1 MLYAN
6 FLVVL
11 TSETLEFL
19 HLTTARHPTALSHS
33 GCVFGTGTV
42 IQTRS
47 KNQLNPAWPNPNTGD
62 KWIKDAI
69 PTN

>member
-6 FLVVL
+6 FFVVV
-11 TSETLEFL
+11 TSETLEFV
-19 HLTTARHPTALSHS
+19 HLTTARCPTALSHF
-33 GCVFGTGTV
+33 GCVFGPEPS
-42 IQTRS
+42 S
-47 KNQLNPAWPNPNTGD
+47 KRGPDPNTGD